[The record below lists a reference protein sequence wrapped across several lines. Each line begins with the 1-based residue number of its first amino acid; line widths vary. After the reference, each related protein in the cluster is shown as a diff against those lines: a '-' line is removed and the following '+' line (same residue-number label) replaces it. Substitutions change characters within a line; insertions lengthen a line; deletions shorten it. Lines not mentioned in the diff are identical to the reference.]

1 MISIHNWT
9 QLVPFWNS
17 AKSFVSSILS
27 IVRHHSLETNIFYD
41 EKISS
46 KTFEW
51 RKVIAIKG
59 SFIPSQ
65 FIFSWAG
72 LCSSGF
78 QEEEEVVVA
87 TASVRG
93 QE

>member
-1 MISIHNWT
+1 MW
-9 QLVPFWNS
+9 QKVLG
-17 AKSFVSSILS
+17 FVSSILY
-27 IVRHHSLETNIFYD
+27 VKAHHSLETNIFYD
-41 EKISS
+41 EKISF

-78 QEEEEVVVA
+78 QEVVVA

>member
-1 MISIHNWT
+1 MR
-9 QLVPFWNS
+9 QKVL
-17 AKSFVSSILS
+17 SFVSSILFQT
-27 IVRHHSLETNIFYD
+27 RHSLETNIFYD
-41 EKISS
+41 EKISFQ
-46 KTFEW
+46 TFEW

-78 QEEEEVVVA
+78 QEEEVVVA